1 MHQNQILNGLQR
13 SYMVNGLGRPYYTIQ
28 NLIRYW
34 FRWCWKVFWDHPLHM
49 YGLRR
54 LSRPSKI
61 CVWCI
66 NWFAISM
73 FQTPLITIRKRS
85 CRKVMFLH
93 LSVSHSVHRGCVS
106 QHAFGADTPPP
117 ADLPLG
123 RNPTPLSRHTPL
135 LPDGHCCG
143 RYASYWNAFLFQ
155 TPNT

>member
-1 MHQNQILNGLQR
+1 MYHASQLSLAQNKSIISVSKKMLWIRISLCIRIRFWMVSKGLTWLMVLEDLTTPSKIWFDTGSDGVGR
-13 SYMVNGLGRPYYTIQ
+13 SSETIHCICMV
-28 NLIRYW
+28 W
-34 FRWCWKVFWDHPLHM
+34 EDF
-49 YGLRR
+49 
-54 LSRPSKI
+54 SRPSKI

-117 ADLPLG
+117 G
-123 RNPTPLSRHTPL
+123 RPPPGQKPYPS
-135 LPDGHCCG
+135 
-143 RYASYWNAFLFQ
+143 
-155 TPNT
+155 